1 MGGLCGKSAKQE
13 APIEAQ
19 RRRLSVSQA
28 DQVKT
33 QGDDSKGLH
42 AVATGNDVMDL
53 FPNTGRKMS
62 IGGAHA
68 AGPQKGFENKKV
80 ELMGDKEILAT
91 NHVGFACKKGLK
103 PESPN
108 QDDFFILQVDD
119 WGMYGVF
126 DGHGPC
132 GHDVSLFVNKMLPG
146 QILRDSAFETKP
158 DQAFTTAFK
167 ATHNLMQG
175 EKCQF
180 DASLS
185 GTTCTVVLHRAGML
199 HAAHAGDSR
208 AVLARKQGGKWVAED
223 LTPDHK
229 PELDGERKR
238 IQSSGGEVRKLA
250 GDIPH
255 RVFAKGKMYPGL
267 AMSRS
272 LGDNVAH
279 TVGVSEV
286 PDVVSVKVT
295 EEAKFAIVCSD
306 GVWEFISSQEAVDMV
321 AKFGKA
327 HVQDATDS
335 LCKEAW
341 KRWIDEEGNVV
352 DDITAIVVWLND
364 A

>member
-1 MGGLCGKSAKQE
+1 MPSVDAYQF
-13 APIEAQ
+13 
-19 RRRLSVSQA
+19 LSQTKCRHRVTITA
-28 DQVKT
+28 DCT
-33 QGDDSKGLH
+33 PSPDL
-42 AVATGNDVMDL
+42 MDL
-53 FPNTGRKMS
+53 FPNSGRKMS
-62 IGGAHA
+62 IGGAQA

-80 ELMGDKEILAT
+80 ELMGDKDFLAT
-91 NHVGFACKKGLK
+91 KHVGFACKKGLK

-108 QDDFFILQVDD
+108 QDDFFILQVDE

-132 GHDVSLFVNKMLPG
+132 GHDVSLFVNKNLPG
-146 QILRDSAFETKP
+146 QIVRDGAFATKP
-158 DQAFTTAFK
+158 DQAFVNAFK
-167 ATHNLMQG
+167 TTHNMMQG
-175 EKCQF
+175 DKCSF

-185 GTTCTVVLHRAGML
+185 GTTCTVVLQRENSIW
-199 HAAHAGDSR
+199 AAHAGDSR
-208 AVLARKQGGKWVAED
+208 AVLAYKKGNQWVAED

-229 PELDGERKR
+229 PELEGEKKR

-286 PDVVSVKVT
+286 PDVKMATVT
-295 EEAKFAIVCSD
+295 DEAKFVIVCSD
-306 GVWEFISSQEAVDMV
+306 GVWEFISSQEAVELV
-321 AKFGKA
+321 SRYEVSK
-327 HVQDATDS
+327 VQDATDN

-352 DDITAIVVWLND
+352 DDITAIVIWINPV
-364 A
+364 